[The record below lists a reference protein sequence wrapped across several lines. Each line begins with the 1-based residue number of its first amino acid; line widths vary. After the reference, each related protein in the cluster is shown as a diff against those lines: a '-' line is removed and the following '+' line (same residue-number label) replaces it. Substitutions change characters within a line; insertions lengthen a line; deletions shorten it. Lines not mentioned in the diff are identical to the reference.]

1 MIKIYGTHG
10 SPFVRKVVVAL
21 DLKAIPY
28 ELVHQMP
35 FARDEQ
41 YERLNPMGRIPTL
54 VDDAVTLGDS
64 KVICR
69 YLETVKADPPLY
81 PTDQAQRAHADWYE
95 ELAGDRLAEYA
106 AGIFFQRFMKPF
118 AFKQEP
124 DEELIDKIISKRLPP
139 MLSYLEDKMPT
150 NGYLFGSLMMADL
163 SIVSPFINAAYAGYE
178 VSAQSYPKLAGL
190 IDRVRSEPAVVR
202 VLAEEAKIFG
212 FESS

>member
-69 YLETVKADPPLY
+69 Y
-81 PTDQAQRAHADWYE
+81 
-95 ELAGDRLAEYA
+95 
-106 AGIFFQRFMKPF
+106 
-118 AFKQEP
+118 
-124 DEELIDKIISKRLPP
+124 
-139 MLSYLEDKMPT
+139 
-150 NGYLFGSLMMADL
+150 
-163 SIVSPFINAAYAGYE
+163 
-178 VSAQSYPKLAGL
+178 
-190 IDRVRSEPAVVR
+190 
-202 VLAEEAKIFG
+202 
-212 FESS
+212 